1 MSKVLLKSSIIL
13 VLIISGT
20 LTAFMPLAQAAPDL
34 VTVTSTN
41 VGGKTLLQATN
52 DPSSTSDIT
61 SITVEIKNGNF
72 KSFTLENGW
81 IGKKTSPTTIA
92 FFSSTPIKPGD
103 STTFTIST
111 DQPSP
116 DLVWTASD
124 ANNNQL
130 GTGEIGA
137 VIQQSNN
144 TQNQNNGGT
153 QNQGNGGSQQSTP
166 LSGILDTSTFRI
178 IPSTPA
184 PGFDVRVVG
193 QSFRSSFPLDL
204 YIGGQKIYSFS
215 SDSSGNFVVTATV
228 PTTVQPGSTDFV
240 LKDNANNQKTFTTTI
255 VASPQS
261 RSTTTLSSV
270 PLTVN
275 TDPVLHPGDTG
286 KISGTANPGS
296 TLTISILNAN
306 GTSITT
312 FTANADK
319 TGSYSIPQVIP
330 NDRPFGKYTVS
341 VSDGKNQ
348 VSKDYTVTSAH
359 QLAIY
364 TSQSTYNPGDA
375 VVING
380 TSISNV
386 PVSIV
391 ILDQT
396 SSQVFAKEVNV
407 TADGKLSTVYQI
419 SPTAL
424 VGTYTITASQGSDQ
438 VSLNIGVGVAPSVLL
453 SANLDKLNYQTTDK
467 PILSVSAPHSS
478 TLNLVVVDP
487 SDQEKFSD
495 TILVGQDG
503 FATYSFNLTSY
514 TPGIYSLV
522 LTRGND
528 KVEKQFAVGL
538 QTGCGQISLRT
549 VKDTYFP
556 GDNLLIFG
564 NANPNCIIQVGLT
577 DPNGLQAKVEQAFVD
592 KQGIFSAFDFRIPD
606 NGLPGTWKLDA
617 TSGIDHKSIPIIVR
631 SESTLT
637 IQVDKSPPIYGTG
650 DLVEISGSGA
660 GQSAGV
666 IIDIL
671 GASNTPLQTLHIQ
684 STNRG
689 DYNTEWL
696 IPKSF
701 STGTYTVQVTSP
713 TGKVTTPITIQ

>member
-1 MSKVLLKSSIIL
+1 MLLKSSIIL

-20 LTAFMPLAQAAPDL
+20 LTPLLPLAQAAPEL
-34 VTVTSTN
+34 VTVTASN
-41 VGGKTLLQATN
+41 VGDKTLLQVTN
-52 DPSSTSDIT
+52 NPSSTSDIA

-92 FFSSTPIKPGD
+92 FFSSTPIKPSD

-111 DQPSP
+111 DQPTP

-144 TQNQNNGGT
+144 TQNQGNGGT

-166 LSGILDTSTFRI
+166 PRGILDMSTFRI
-178 IPSTPA
+178 VPSTPA

-193 QSFRSSFPLDL
+193 QSFTSSTPLDL
-204 YIGGQKIYSFS
+204 YIGSQKIDSFS

-228 PTTVQPGSTDFV
+228 PTTIQPGSVDFV
-240 LKDNANNQKTFTTTI
+240 LKDQANNQKTFTTTI
-255 VASPQS
+255 EAAPQS
-261 RSTTTLSSV
+261 RSTTTLTSV

-275 TDPVLHPGDTG
+275 IDAVLHPGDTG

-296 TLTISILNAN
+296 TITVSILNSN

-319 TGSYSIPQVIP
+319 SGSYAISQIIP

-348 VSKDYTVTSAH
+348 VSKDYTVVSAH
-359 QLAIY
+359 QLSIY
-364 TSQSTYNPGDA
+364 TSQTTYSPGEA

-380 TSISNV
+380 TSISNS

-396 SSQVFAKEVNV
+396 SAQVFAKEVNV
-407 TADGKLSTVYQI
+407 TADGKLSAIYQI

-453 SANLDKLNYQTTDK
+453 SANLDKLNYQITDK
-467 PILSVSAPHSS
+467 PILSVSAPHGS

-522 LTRGND
+522 LTRGTD

-564 NANPNCIIQVGLT
+564 NANPNCIIQIGLT
-577 DPNGLQAKVEQAFVD
+577 DTNGLQAKVEQVFVD

-617 TSGIDHKSIPIIVR
+617 TSGIDHKSIPIVVR

-637 IQVDKSPPIYGTG
+637 VQVDKSPPIYSTG
-650 DLVEISGSGA
+650 GLVQISGNGA
-660 GQSAGV
+660 GQLVGV
-666 IIDIL
+666 IINIL
-671 GASNTPLQTLHIQ
+671 GTNNASLETFNVQ

-689 DYNTEWL
+689 DYSTEWL

-701 STGTYTVQVTSP
+701 SPGTYTVQVSSIA
-713 TGKVTTPITIQ
+713 GKVTTPITIQ

>member
-20 LTAFMPLAQAAPDL
+20 LTAFMPLAQAASEL
-34 VTVTSTN
+34 VTVTSSN
-41 VGGKTLLQATN
+41 VGGKTLLQVTN

-61 SITVEIKNGNF
+61 SVTVEIKNGNF
-72 KSFTLENGW
+72 KSFTLGNGW
-81 IGKKTSPTTIA
+81 VGKKTSPTTIA

-111 DQPSP
+111 DQNSP

-124 ANNNQL
+124 VNNNQL

-137 VIQQSNN
+137 VTQQSNN
-144 TQNQNNGGT
+144 T
-153 QNQGNGGSQQSTP
+153 QNQGNGGSQQPTP
-166 LSGILDTSTFRI
+166 PRGILDTSTFRI

-193 QSFRSSFPLDL
+193 QSFTSSIPLDL
-204 YIGGQKIYSFS
+204 YLGSQKIDSFS

-228 PTTVQPGSTDFV
+228 PTTIQPGSVDFV
-240 LKDNANNQKTFTTTI
+240 LKDQANNQKTFTTTI
-255 VASPQS
+255 EAAPQS

-270 PLTVN
+270 PLTVSI
-275 TDPVLHPGDTG
+275 DAVLHPGDTG

-319 TGSYSIPQVIP
+319 SGSYAISQVIP

-364 TSQSTYNPGDA
+364 TSQSTYNPGDT

-380 TSISNV
+380 TSISNA

-396 SSQVFAKEVNV
+396 SAQVFAKEVNV
-407 TADGKLSTVYQI
+407 TADGKLSAMYHI
-419 SPTAL
+419 STTAL
-424 VGTYTITASQGSDQ
+424 IGSYTITASQGSDQ

-453 SANLDKLNYQTTDK
+453 RASLDKLNYQITDK
-467 PILSVSAPHSS
+467 PILSVSAPHDS

-514 TPGIYSLV
+514 TPGIYSVV

-577 DPNGLQAKVEQAFVD
+577 DPNGLQAKVEQVFTD
-592 KQGIFSAFDFRIPD
+592 KKGIFSAFDFRIPD
-606 NGLPGTWKLDA
+606 NGLVGSWKLDA
-617 TSGIDHKSIPIIVR
+617 TSGIDHKSIPIVVR

-637 IQVDKSPPIYGTG
+637 VQVDKNPPIYNTG
-650 DLVEISGSGA
+650 GLIQISGSGA
-660 GQSAGV
+660 GQLVGV
-666 IIDIL
+666 IINIL
-671 GASNTPLQTLHIQ
+671 GTNNTPIETFNVQ

-701 STGTYTVQVTSP
+701 SPGDYTIQITSP
-713 TGKVTTPITIQ
+713 AGKITTPITIQ

>member
-1 MSKVLLKSSIIL
+1 
-13 VLIISGT
+13 
-20 LTAFMPLAQAAPDL
+20 MPLAQAAPEL
-34 VTVTSTN
+34 VTVTATN
-41 VGGKTLLQATN
+41 VMSKTLLQVTN
-52 DPSSTSDIT
+52 NPSSTSDIA
-61 SITVEIKNGNF
+61 SFTVEIKNGNF
-72 KSFTLENGW
+72 KSFTLGNGW
-81 IGKKTSPTTIA
+81 IGKKTSQTTIV
-92 FFSSTPIKPGD
+92 FFSSSPIKPGD
-103 STTFTIST
+103 ATTFTIST
-111 DQPSP
+111 DQPTP

-137 VIQQSNN
+137 VTQQNTN
-144 TQNQNNGGT
+144 TQNPGNGNT
-153 QNQGNGGSQQSTP
+153 QNPSNGNTQNTNQSP
-166 LSGILDTSTFRI
+166 PPPRGILDMSTFRI
-178 IPSTPA
+178 VPSTPA

-193 QSFRSSFPLDL
+193 QSFTSSTPLDL
-204 YIGGQKIYSFS
+204 YIGSQKIDSFS
-215 SDSSGNFVVTATV
+215 SDSNGNFVVTTTI
-228 PTTVQPGSTDFV
+228 PQTVQPGSVDFV
-240 LKDNANNQKTFTTTI
+240 LKDQANNQKTFTTAI
-255 VASPQS
+255 EAAPPS
-261 RSTTTLSSV
+261 RSTTTLTSI
-270 PLTVN
+270 PLTLN
-275 TDPVLHPGDTG
+275 IDAVLHPGDTG

-296 TLTISILNAN
+296 TITVSILNSN
-306 GTSITT
+306 ETSITT
-312 FTANADK
+312 FTANSDK
-319 TGSYSIPQVIP
+319 SGNYAISQIIP

-341 VSDGKNQ
+341 VSDGKSQ

-359 QLAIY
+359 QLTIY
-364 TSQSTYNPGDA
+364 TSQTTYNPGDI

-380 TSISNV
+380 TSISNM

-396 SSQVFAKEVNV
+396 SAQVFAKEVNV
-407 TADGKLSTVYQI
+407 TADGKLSAIYQV
-419 SPTAL
+419 STTAL

-438 VSLNIGVGVAPSVLL
+438 VSLNIGVGVAPSALL
-453 SANLDKLNYQTTDK
+453 SANLDKLNYQVTDK
-467 PILSVSAPHSS
+467 PLLSISAPHSS

-522 LTRGND
+522 LTRGTD

-577 DPNGLQAKVEQAFVD
+577 DPNGLQAKVEQEFVD

-617 TSGIDHKSIPIIVR
+617 TSGIDHKSIPIVVR

-637 IQVDKSPPIYGTG
+637 VELDKSPPIYSTG
-650 DLVEISGSGA
+650 GLVQISGSGA
-660 GQSAGV
+660 GQSVGV
-666 IIDIL
+666 TINIL
-671 GASNTPLQTLHIQ
+671 GTNNTSLQTLQIQ

-701 STGTYTVQVTSP
+701 STGSYTVQVSSTV
-713 TGKVTTPITIQ
+713 GKVTTPITIQ